1 MKHPDEA
8 LRRFCRLLL
17 AAPVS
22 VTAVRDP
29 DEAYRVHVEDSL
41 SALPLVSAERPMRM
55 VDVGSGGGAPGI
67 PLALALGCRVT
78 LLEATGTKAAF
89 LERTVADLGVTADVV
104 HMRSELY
111 ARAEGRDAFDVA
123 LARALAPPPVAVE
136 LCLPLVR
143 PGGAL
148 VLWTTGTDDRPM
160 ATAVAELGA
169 AIERAVMTGGGT
181 RRLVVV
187 RKLAPTPARFPR
199 RPGMAGK
206 RPLRSLA
213 SEP

>member
-1 MKHPDEA
+1 MKHPDEQ
-8 LRRFCRLLL
+8 LRLYCRLLL
-17 AAPVS
+17 EAPVS

-29 DEAYRVHVEDSL
+29 DRVYEVHVEDSL
-41 SALPLVSAERPMRM
+41 TALPVVREEGAGRI

-67 PLALALGCRVT
+67 PLAIALGQPVT

-89 LERTVADLGVTADVV
+89 LERTAATLGVEAEVV
-104 HMRSELY
+104 NERSEVY
-111 ARAEGRDAFDVA
+111 ARGPGRDAFDLAV
-123 LARALAPPPVAVE
+123 ARALAPPAVAVE

-143 PGGAL
+143 TGGAL
-148 VLWTTGTDDRPM
+148 VLWTTESDDRALTPAAM
-160 ATAVAELGA
+160 ALAGAV
-169 AIERAVMTGGGT
+169 ERSIATGGA
-181 RRLVVV
+181 RRLVLV
-187 RKLAPTPARFPR
+187 RKLDATPERFPR

>member
-1 MKHPDEA
+1 MKHPEQ
-8 LRRFCRLLL
+8 LRRYCGLLL

-29 DEAYRVHVEDSL
+29 EKAWRLHVEDSL
-41 SALPLVSAERPMRM
+41 SALETVAAERPGTI

-67 PLALALGCRVT
+67 PLAIELGVPIT

-89 LERTVADLGVTADVV
+89 LEGAAAELGVAAKVV
-104 HMRSELY
+104 NLRSELY
-111 ARAEGRDAFDVA
+111 ARGEGRDAFDIA
-123 LARALAPPPVAVE
+123 LARALAPPAVAAE

-148 VLWTTGTDDRPM
+148 VLWTTQEGLLELPP
-160 ATAVAELGA
+160 ALGA
-169 AIERAVMTGGGT
+169 LEGEAERVVPTAGL
-181 RRLVVV
+181 RRLVLV
-187 RKLAPTPARFPR
+187 RKRAATPARFPR
-199 RPGMAGK
+199 RPGVAGK

-213 SEP
+213 SSA

>member
-1 MKHPDEA
+1 MKHPDEV
-8 LRRFCRLLL
+8 LRRYCRLLL
-17 AAPVS
+17 AAPIS
-22 VTAVRDP
+22 VTAIRDP
-29 DEAYRVHVEDSL
+29 DEAYRVQVEARV
-41 SALPLVSAERPMRM
+41 SALPLVSAERPTRM

-67 PLALALGCRVT
+67 PLAIALGRSVT

-89 LERTVADLGVTADVV
+89 LERASSELGVAADVV

-111 ARAEGRDAFDVA
+111 ARGEGRDAFDIA

-143 PGGAL
+143 SGGAL
-148 VLWTTGTDDRPM
+148 VLWTTAADDRPIA
-160 ATAVAELGA
+160 ATARALGGA
-169 AIERAVMTGGGT
+169 VERSVPGAGD
-181 RRLVVV
+181 RRLLVV
-187 RKLAPTPARFPR
+187 RKTEPTPPRFPR

-213 SEP
+213 SDA